1 MAALV
6 SSRRREAVDLAVQ
19 LSQAQAE
26 RRSAL
31 AEAEASHRAM
41 QQEQSNMAAKDAI
54 IAKLRALLPAEASA
68 MWKIKLSVQI
78 IEYIERNPR
87 FNQVGKFL
95 RRYRASSECD
105 NVVSKKHFGNSNN
118 YKFETVVRS
127 ILMSVT

>member
-6 SSRRREAVDLAVQ
+6 SSRHQEAVDLAVQ

-54 IAKLRALLPAEASA
+54 ITKLWALLPVEASA
-68 MWKIKLSVQI
+68 M
-78 IEYIERNPR
+78 
-87 FNQVGKFL
+87 
-95 RRYRASSECD
+95 
-105 NVVSKKHFGNSNN
+105 
-118 YKFETVVRS
+118 
-127 ILMSVT
+127 